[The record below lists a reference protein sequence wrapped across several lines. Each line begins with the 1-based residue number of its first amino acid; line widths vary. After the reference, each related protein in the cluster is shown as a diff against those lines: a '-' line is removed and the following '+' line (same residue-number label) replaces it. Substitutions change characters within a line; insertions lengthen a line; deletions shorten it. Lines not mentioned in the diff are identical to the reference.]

1 MQFAVNYSL
10 PLENLL
16 LAQKVE
22 VDLLKCPDW
31 QGVIHAAQRLRPVYV
46 HFEISVGNGEAS
58 TLDYDAL
65 RAMLT
70 QTHTPHLN
78 CHLVGNSTLDP
89 KSSNDRLRQINQWV
103 EALTVLRTNLPEL
116 PLVAENLPI
125 TPLEKGSQIGADPNL
140 IREALLATETDLL
153 FDLSHARISCAA
165 MESELADY
173 IDRLP
178 MGRLRE
184 LHLTGLRKYHGLITD
199 HFELTEADWQAAE
212 WAQQQILSGEWRQP
226 EIIALEYGGVGDV
239 FGWRTQSEALLAQVP
254 RLQAMFGNHG
264 SSFSPVSECAAYP

>member
-10 PLENLL
+10 PLEKLL
-16 LAQKVE
+16 LTGQVE

-46 HFEISVGNGEAS
+46 HFEIAVGNGQAPI
-58 TLDYDAL
+58 LDYDAL

-78 CHLVGNSTLDP
+78 CHLVGNSTLDAE
-89 KSSNDRLRQINQWV
+89 SSNDRLMQINQWV
-103 EALTVLRTNLPEL
+103 EELTVLRTNLPEL

-125 TPLEKGSQIGADPNL
+125 IPLEKGSRIGADPDL

-153 FDLSHARISCAA
+153 FDLSHARISCAI

-178 MGRLRE
+178 MERLRE
-184 LHLTGLRKYHGLITD
+184 LHLTGLRRYHGLITD
-199 HFELTEADWQAAE
+199 HFELGDPDWQAAE
-212 WAQQQILSGEWRQP
+212 WALQQILSGEWRQP

-254 RLQAMFGNHG
+254 RLHALFGNHTI
-264 SSFSPVSECAAYP
+264 PVNI

>member
-10 PLENLL
+10 PLEKLL
-16 LAQKVE
+16 LSGQVE

-31 QGVIHAAQRLRPVYV
+31 QGVIRAAQRLRPVYV
-46 HFEISVGNGEAS
+46 HFEIAVGNGQAPI
-58 TLDYDAL
+58 LDFDAL

-78 CHLVGNSTLDP
+78 CHLVGNSTLDTE
-89 KSSNDRLRQINQWV
+89 SSNDRLMQINQWV
-103 EALTVLRTNLPEL
+103 EELTVLRTNLPEL

-125 TPLEKGSQIGADPNL
+125 IPLEKGGRIGADPDL

-153 FDLSHARISCAA
+153 FDLSHARISCAI

-178 MGRLRE
+178 MERLRE
-184 LHLTGLRKYHGLITD
+184 LHLTGLRRYHGLITD
-199 HFELTEADWQAAE
+199 HFELSDPDWQAAE

-254 RLQAMFGNHG
+254 RLHAMFGNHTI
-264 SSFSPVSECAAYP
+264 PVNI

>member
-16 LAQKVE
+16 LTQKVE

-31 QGVIHAAQRLRPVYV
+31 QGVIRAAQRLRPVYV
-46 HFEISVGNGEAS
+46 HFEIAVGNGEAP

-89 KSSNDRLRQINQWV
+89 ESRNDRLMQINQWV
-103 EALTVLRTNLPEL
+103 EELTVLRTNLPEL

-125 TPLEKGSQIGADPNL
+125 TPLEKGSRIGADPNL

-153 FDLSHARISCAA
+153 FDLSHARISCMAIISLGCA
-165 MESELADY
+165 V
-173 IDRLP
+173 
-178 MGRLRE
+178 
-184 LHLTGLRKYHGLITD
+184 T
-199 HFELTEADWQAAE
+199 
-212 WAQQQILSGEWRQP
+212 
-226 EIIALEYGGVGDV
+226 IAL
-239 FGWRTQSEALLAQVP
+239 LLIIS
-254 RLQAMFGNHG
+254 N
-264 SSFSPVSECAAYP
+264 